1 MMAAP
6 RIAAVATATPRWR
19 YDQAT
24 VLRMSGYDDPR
35 RMGFFSNSLIETRH
49 LYMDPETF
57 TFPGTAEFDVARHQ
71 DEADLVARRFVRY
84 LNNFVFV
91 PRETAPA
98 FVAKAEAF
106 LAREKELAATARPA

>member
-1 MMAAP
+1 MAAP
-6 RIAAVATATPRWR
+6 KIAAVATATPPWR

-57 TFPGTAEFDVARHQ
+57 TP
-71 DEADLVARRFVRY
+71 DESV
-84 LNNFVFV
+84 
-91 PRETAPA
+91 
-98 FVAKAEAF
+98 
-106 LAREKELAATARPA
+106 